1 MFKKRIAVVLIFI
14 SLITTLSSCGRPTFN
29 EGITIRVGH
38 VLAPDHPYTD
48 GLKMFA
54 KLVSKKT
61 NGKVT
66 VDVFHSSQLG
76 DERDMIEGLQLGTL
90 EMALVSTAPLSDFTQ
105 KFLAFDLP
113 FIFKDAESARKVVDG
128 PIGNELFQALDGQ
141 QIKGLAYWEN
151 GFRSVTN
158 NKRPIETP
166 EDMKGLK
173 IRTME
178 NPVQMANFKSL
189 GASPSPMAFGELF
202 TALQQKTID
211 GQENP
216 LPIVD
221 TSKFYEV
228 QDYLSLTAMGSHGG
242 ATAEG
247 QLHVLD
253 TLGITEESMGC
264 PIESSMEVVQLGSTE
279 SGVPVYF
286 DKYAYSLDGIVVVN
300 RVKPHTDFDSDI
312 ESGLTK
318 MIAVGLGNQKGCST
332 MHSHGLRKS
341 IPESAKVTIEKAN
354 ILFGLGIIEN
364 AMDETC
370 KLKALLPEDFEIE
383 EKKLLREAKETIPRL
398 PIDELDVLVVE
409 EMGKMISGTGMDTKV
424 LGRIR
429 VQGEK
434 EPLKPVIKKVVVLD
448 LANNSYGN
456 ALGIGL
462 ADVTTKKLVD
472 SIDFEATYANIIS
485 TTFLERGK
493 IPVTVS
499 NDKNAI
505 IVGLNTV
512 GNVSAQDVK
521 IGIIKN
527 TLDLKEMYLSEG
539 AIKDT
544 DKSRIRIIRSGVKLM
559 FDTDGNLKL

>member
-1 MFKKRIAVVLIFI
+1 MNFLSKIDLDGIELSLVKQNFNCNRIENVREEVYKEFDHI
-14 SLITTLSSCGRPTFN
+14 SAKAMITSGMKIGVTAGSR
-29 EGITIRVGH
+29 GINNIDTIIRTICDYIKEAG
-38 VLAPDHPYTD
+38 
-48 GLKMFA
+48 G
-54 KLVSKKT
+54 
-61 NGKVT
+61 N
-66 VDVFHSSQLG
+66 
-76 DERDMIEGLQLGTL
+76 
-90 EMALVSTAPLSDFTQ
+90 
-105 KFLAFDLP
+105 P
-113 FIFKDAESARKVVDG
+113 FII
-128 PIGNELFQALDGQ
+128 P
-141 QIKGLAYWEN
+141 
-151 GFRSVTN
+151 
-158 NKRPIETP
+158 
-166 EDMKGLK
+166 
-173 IRTME
+173 
-178 NPVQMANFKSL
+178 
-189 GASPSPMAFGELF
+189 
-202 TALQQKTID
+202 
-211 GQENP
+211 
-216 LPIVD
+216 
-221 TSKFYEV
+221 
-228 QDYLSLTAMGSHGG
+228 AMGSHGG

-354 ILFGLGIIEN
+354 ILFGLGIVEN

-472 SIDFEATYANIIS
+472 SIDFKATYANIIS

-521 IGIIKN
+521 ICIIKN